1 LSPTPTIADNYADL
15 LQPLNP
21 QQRRAMILRL
31 TYGFYAPAATRKG
44 WRPSRIEMA
53 DLVAVE

>member
-1 LSPTPTIADNYADL
+1 M

-21 QQRRAMILRL
+21 QQRRAMIVRL
-31 TYGFYAPAATRKG
+31 TYGFYEG